1 MKILVVED
9 EIDLRNALSKGLR
22 KSNYTVDTAKDGEE
36 AIYISQVNN
45 YDLMILDLNLPK
57 RDGIEVLREIR
68 KNNNEIK
75 VIILTS
81 RGDIEDRVQ
90 GLDEGANDYLMKP
103 FYFDELNAR
112 IRALLRRNFIQKNN
126 IITCG
131 ILKLNILERNIYI
144 LDNKLELTKSEFQIL
159 EYLILNK
166 NTYVSTEKIM
176 ESVFGDEKS
185 IFSNSIKV
193 HINSIRKKI
202 GRYYNE
208 SDIIKNKREVGY
220 FVEDENCK

>member
-68 KNNNEIK
+68 KNNNELK

-131 ILKLNILERNIYI
+131 ILKLNILERN
-144 LDNKLELTKSEFQIL
+144 
-159 EYLILNK
+159 
-166 NTYVSTEKIM
+166 
-176 ESVFGDEKS
+176 
-185 IFSNSIKV
+185 
-193 HINSIRKKI
+193 
-202 GRYYNE
+202 
-208 SDIIKNKREVGY
+208 
-220 FVEDENCK
+220 